1 MQLSVLLL
9 FGPAAEEL
17 FTRGWLQGFLQPL
30 RTRLLKLG
38 PISMSVPVLT
48 GALAFGAMHLKVG
61 FTTDVVTGV
70 AIVIFSTSLGFLAGI
85 ARERTGSLL
94 PAIAVHLAG
103 NAGGILGG
111 LVMII
116 IQRFRGLPLPHLG

>member
-1 MQLSVLLL
+1 
-9 FGPAAEEL
+9 
-17 FTRGWLQGFLQPL
+17 
-30 RTRLLKLG
+30 
-38 PISMSVPVLT
+38 
-48 GALAFGAMHLKVG
+48 MHLKVG

-85 ARERTGSLL
+85 VRERTGSLL